1 MFAFFATLFQTKR
14 LVHTTQEKLKIQQP
28 HQTEIHRRIIK
39 RTSAFCHFNMAALDL
54 KVLVKGY
61 CKTYQSKRNAK
72 TQKDDNHHDF
82 LNFNRELWNY
92 FFFRAVSLIFALRT
106 AFRFL

>member
-14 LVHTTQEKLKIQQP
+14 LVHTTQDKLKIQQL
-28 HQTEIHRRIIK
+28 HQKEIHRRIIK
-39 RTSAFCHFNMAALDL
+39 RTSVFCYFNMAALDL
-54 KVLVKGY
+54 NVLVKGY

-92 FFFRAVSLIFALRT
+92 VFLRCLT
-106 AFRFL
+106 DFCS